1 MKNFNN
7 IYAEVLQSSKTEL
20 EKLRKSCLYRIVG
33 CIVLAIL
40 FFGLGMTLDSTDL
53 LYGGILLCI
62 VLAVILLLG
71 PANQYKKTYKEK
83 VVKKFIKAYDEN
95 LEFWYEKGIP
105 KATYVEGAFEN
116 FDRYHSEDL
125 IIGNIDGHHMMMGE
139 VHTEREY
146 QTTDCDGHTET
157 NYETVFHGLFGLSE
171 LDKSYNGMV
180 KIHADKGFLSK
191 VFDNKKRIEMD
202 SSEFEKH
209 FDVIADDK
217 IQAMQILTSDIMD
230 RMLQFLNH
238 SKIKFEL
245 TIHNNKLYIRF
256 KTGGMFE
263 ANIMKSSVNLDSL
276 KKVYDVI
283 NFTFDITRAFAKVID
298 ETEI

>member
-1 MKNFNN
+1 MKNFND

-20 EKLRKSCLYRIVG
+20 EQLRKSVLYRVVG
-33 CIVLAIL
+33 CIAVAIIL
-40 FFGLGMTLDSTDL
+40 VIVGFALDSGL
-53 LYGGILLCI
+53 MIFGIFACI
-62 VLAVILLLG
+62 IVAFILLLG
-71 PANQYKKTYKEK
+71 PATKYSVTYKEQ

-95 LEFWYEKGIP
+95 LEFLYQKGIP
-105 KATYVEGAFEN
+105 KETYTESAFEN

-125 IIGNIDGHHMMMGE
+125 IMGNIDGHNMMIAE

-146 QTTDCDGHTET
+146 ETTDDDGHTET
-157 NYETVFHGLFGLSE
+157 RYETVFHGLFGVSE
-171 LDKSYNGMV
+171 LDKAYNGMV
-180 KIHADKGFLSK
+180 KIHADKGLFSK
-191 VFDNKKRIEMD
+191 VHDNRNRIEMD

-209 FDVIADDK
+209 FDVMADDK

-230 RMLQFLNH
+230 LMLNFLKD

-245 TIHNNKLYIRF
+245 TIRNNKLYIRF

-263 ANIMKSSVNLDSL
+263 GNIIKSSVDFDSL

>member
-1 MKNFNN
+1 MKNFND

-20 EKLRKSCLYRIVG
+20 EKLRKSCLHRIVG
-33 CIVLAIL
+33 CIVVAIIFAIVGFALDSNIL
-40 FFGLGMTLDSTDL
+40 FFGIFACI
-53 LYGGILLCI
+53 IL
-62 VLAVILLLG
+62 AFILLLG
-71 PANQYKKTYKEK
+71 PATKYTKTYKEE

-95 LEFWYEKGIP
+95 LEFLYEKGIP
-105 KATYVEGAFEN
+105 KATYREGAFEN

-125 IIGNIDGHHMMMGE
+125 IMGNIDGHNIMMGE

-146 QTTDCDGHTET
+146 ETTDSDGHSQTQ
-157 NYETVFHGLFGLSE
+157 YETVFHGLFGLSE
-171 LDKSYNGMV
+171 LDKSYHGMV
-180 KIHADKGFLSK
+180 RIHADKGLFGK
-191 VFDNKKRIEMD
+191 IFQDKKRIEMD

-209 FDVIADDK
+209 FDVMADDK

-230 RMLQFLNH
+230 LMLNFLKD

-245 TIHNNKLYIRF
+245 TIRNNKLYIRF

-263 ANIMKSSVNLDSL
+263 GNIIKSSVDFDSL